1 MAILSFNL
9 NWEVEEVLA
18 NKHTTAS
25 RTGKRKFDSIQLA
38 FFILK
43 TEVEACVQELRNIGL
58 SKSGTEHRAL
68 Q

>member
-9 NWEVEEVLA
+9 NWEVKEVLA

-43 TEVEACVQELRNIGL
+43 TEVEACRA
-58 SKSGTEHRAL
+58 GTKKYWSLKEWD
-68 Q
+68 